1 MQSAQQQPG
10 NSLGFN
16 VIGHIT
22 GNLGLAV
29 AARNTIRALESRGVP
44 CALFDVDP
52 GYGRGGRHDE
62 FAHAL
67 QGGRAPYGVNLFH
80 LNPPQIMRLVSEKPS
95 WLDLAGSM
103 NVVVPFW
110 ELPHLPLTG
119 GWHEVLS
126 AVDLTLAPTRFV
138 LDSVLDSLPDAHVV
152 HYPQA
157 VSLPA
162 GVKADRDAFGLSADG
177 VHFLVSLDV
186 TSDPSR
192 KNPGA
197 AVEAFIRANAPGARL
212 VVKLSNSSAG
222 KVGSRGA
229 KAVLEMIAHAPNVT
243 VIDKDLDYAAS
254 LSLTASCDAYISL
267 HRSEGLGLNLLE
279 AMSLGLP
286 VVCTAWSGNMDFT
299 GADDSCQV
307 GYRLVPVGAS
317 HPDYRP
323 EIIGEGQVWADPD
336 VDEAARW
343 ISQLSCDADLRAAI
357 GERAR
362 SSMAAREAEFLRA
375 RFVDDVSTR
384 VRTCTDIELAART
397 EQWARIAHVPTK
409 VRLRRSVGGMLRSLG
424 LRD

>member
-1 MQSAQQQPG
+1 MHSRQQTPDA
-10 NSLGFN
+10 SPGFN

-29 AARNTIRALESRGVP
+29 AARNTVRALENRGVP

-67 QGGRAPYGVNLFH
+67 QDGRAPYGVNLFH
-80 LNPPQIMRLVSEKPS
+80 LNPPQVMRLVSEKPT
-95 WLDLAGSM
+95 WLDLVDNT

-110 ELPHLPLTG
+110 ELPRLPLAG

-138 LDSVLDSLPDAHVV
+138 LDAVRDSVPDAEVV

-162 GVKADRDAFGLSADG
+162 GVKANREAFGLSPDG
-177 VHFLVSLDV
+177 VYFLVSLDV

-197 AVEAFIRANAPGARL
+197 AVEAFIRAKAPSARL

-222 KVGSRGA
+222 KEGSRGA
-229 KAVLEMIAHAPNVT
+229 KTVLEMIAHAPNVT
-243 VIDKDLDYAAS
+243 VIDKDLGYAES

-323 EIIGEGQVWADPD
+323 DVIGDGQVWAEPD
-336 VDEAARW
+336 VHEAASW
-343 ISQLSCDADLRAAI
+343 IYRLAGDAELRATI

-362 SSMAAREAEFLRA
+362 TSMAAREAEFLRA
-375 RFVDDVSTR
+375 GFVDGVSMR
-384 VRTCTDIELAART
+384 VRTFTEVERAARA

-409 VRLRRSVGGMLRSLG
+409 ARLRRSVGSILRSLR

>member
-1 MQSAQQQPG
+1 MQSAQQHPG
-10 NSLGFN
+10 TPVGLN

-29 AARNTIRALESRGVP
+29 AARNTVRALESRGVP

-67 QGGRAPYGVNLFH
+67 QDGRAPYGVNLFH
-80 LNPPQIMRLVSEKPS
+80 LNPPQIMRFVSEKPA
-95 WLDLAGSM
+95 WLDLAGSA

-110 ELPHLPLTG
+110 ELPHLPLAG

-126 AVDLTLAPTRFV
+126 AMDLTLAPTRFV
-138 LDSVLDSLPDAHVV
+138 LDAVRDSLPDTDAI

-157 VSLPA
+157 VTLPA
-162 GVKADRDAFGLSADG
+162 GVKADREAFGLSADA

-229 KAVLEMIAHAPNVT
+229 KAVLELITHAPNVT

-254 LSLTASCDAYISL
+254 LSLTASCDSYISL

-323 EIIGEGQVWADPD
+323 DVIGQGQVWADPD
-336 VDEAARW
+336 VDKAASW
-343 ISQLSCDADLRAAI
+343 ISRLAGDADLRVSI
-357 GERAR
+357 GKRAR

-375 RFVDDVSTR
+375 GFVDDVSTR
-384 VRTCTDIELAART
+384 VRTFTDEERAARA

-409 VRLRRSVGGMLRSLG
+409 LRLRRNVSGILRSLG